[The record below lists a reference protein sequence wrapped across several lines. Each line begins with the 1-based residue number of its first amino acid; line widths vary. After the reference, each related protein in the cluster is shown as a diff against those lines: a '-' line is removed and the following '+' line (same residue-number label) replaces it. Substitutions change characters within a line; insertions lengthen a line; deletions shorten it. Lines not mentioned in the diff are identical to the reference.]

1 MGEGDSWVS
10 QAGRGV
16 MWGKLSCGVEPK
28 RGCGGQVKDDGQ
40 GKSRGGG
47 GGWSLCVH
55 MCVHACVHM
64 CAESSQGVDS
74 VISLHF
80 FGWGHLARN
89 CHP

>member
-16 MWGKLSCGVEPK
+16 MCGKLSCGVEPK

-47 GGWSLCVH
+47 GDG
-55 MCVHACVHM
+55 ACVCTCVCM
-64 CAESSQGVDS
+64 PVCTCVLSPVREWTV
-74 VISLHF
+74 
-80 FGWGHLARN
+80 
-89 CHP
+89 